1 MAEQQEMIV
10 ETRLGRRT
18 IDAGNVLYFPRGIAG
33 FEGMHRFVLLRV
45 RPDSPM
51 VLLQSL
57 DNAEL
62 GLLVT
67 NPFAFC
73 PDYPVRL
80 STAERN
86 LICLQD
92 DADLLTLVSV
102 SIPAGRP
109 QDAVMNLSGPIVV
122 NMREKIGLQVLA
134 DIKGPSRLRLRD
146 LKAPE
151 EE

>member
-10 ETRLGRRT
+10 ETRLGRRS

-80 STAERN
+80 STEEA
-86 LICLQD
+86 
-92 DADLLTLVSV
+92 
-102 SIPAGRP
+102 
-109 QDAVMNLSGPIVV
+109 
-122 NMREKIGLQVLA
+122 
-134 DIKGPSRLRLRD
+134 
-146 LKAPE
+146 APE
-151 EE
+151 KKPVLQSAFCAVPPLYGYADTYPPADARQSEAAAFRACGSNARGDSEIHTPDKGLSNLQGKTAR